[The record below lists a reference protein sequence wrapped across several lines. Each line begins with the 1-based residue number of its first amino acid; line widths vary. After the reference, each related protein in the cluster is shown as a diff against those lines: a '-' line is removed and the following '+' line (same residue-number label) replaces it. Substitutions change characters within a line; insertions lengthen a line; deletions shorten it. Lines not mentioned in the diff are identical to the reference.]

1 VNSQNFCE
9 TFVCL
14 WSDCKVFNKPSC
26 SRSWLERHVLSH
38 GGNKPLQCI
47 VQKCR
52 QRFSSQV
59 IIFITY
65 KMITILS
72 SFIYIF
78 HNGNYGLI
86 NINYILRSY
95 IKMSVYLFIR
105 KNLNHK

>member
-1 VNSQNFCE
+1 MNCQTFGE

-26 SRSWLERHVLSH
+26 SRSWLDRHVLSH

-59 IIFITY
+59 IIIFLYIYQYTQYNLSITY
-65 KMITILS
+65 YNIE
-72 SFIYIF
+72 YE
-78 HNGNYGLI
+78 LI
-86 NINYILRSY
+86 
-95 IKMSVYLFIR
+95 
-105 KNLNHK
+105 

>member
-1 VNSQNFCE
+1 MHFYFQVKHVNSQTFSE
-9 TFVCL
+9 SFVCL

-59 IIFITY
+59 IIINNLKLEILFNQLLFLEIHTY
-65 KMITILS
+65 
-72 SFIYIF
+72 F
-78 HNGNYGLI
+78 
-86 NINYILRSY
+86 
-95 IKMSVYLFIR
+95 
-105 KNLNHK
+105 

>member
-1 VNSQNFCE
+1 MINDSQVKHVNSQTYSE

-14 WSDCKVFNKPSC
+14 WADCKVFNKPSC

-59 IIFITY
+59 TIFFFF
-65 KMITILS
+65 M
-72 SFIYIF
+72 
-78 HNGNYGLI
+78 
-86 NINYILRSY
+86 
-95 IKMSVYLFIR
+95 
-105 KNLNHK
+105 